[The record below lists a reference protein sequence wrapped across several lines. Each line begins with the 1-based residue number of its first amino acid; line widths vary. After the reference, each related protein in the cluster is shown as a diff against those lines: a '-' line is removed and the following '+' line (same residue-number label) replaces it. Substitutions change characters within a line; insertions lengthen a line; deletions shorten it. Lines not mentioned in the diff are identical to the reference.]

1 MADISRCIGLSYT
14 NIGAESESTPETST
28 DDASTT
34 GNQSDEADIPDIAR
48 PGLSAA
54 AAAIDRLIVL
64 GTSIRRS
71 GRQSHRSQGFTVSGA
86 QEESLCCLLVRRKF
100 PHAQKSLCDQVGAS
114 IHIRGTSLQYL
125 KKHND
130 KLAYQR
136 ATLEESASTTI
147 GGGSGE
153 LQDQETNVLH
163 DQKHRSQQ
171 APTAVET
178 LPSHV
183 SRSKISRSKKPT
195 ASIVSRG
202 STVQEVQDTAF
213 YYPPE
218 PKPSLGEK
226 YISCKI
232 CSEPLE
238 IETLTEKSW
247 R

>member
-1 MADISRCIGLSYT
+1 MADISRCVGLSYT
-14 NIGAESESTPETST
+14 NRGAESESTPE
-28 DDASTT
+28 ASTNGASAT
-34 GNQSDEADIPDIAR
+34 GSQSDETDIPDIAR

-54 AAAIDRLIVL
+54 TAAIDRLIIL
-64 GTSIRRS
+64 GASIRRS
-71 GRQSHRSQGFTVSGA
+71 GQQSHRSQGLTVSGG
-86 QEESLCCLLVRRKF
+86 QEESLCRLLVRRRF
-100 PHAQKSLCDQVGAS
+100 PHAQKSLCDQIGAS

-130 KLAYQR
+130 KLAYRR
-136 ATLEESASTTI
+136 ATLEESASTII

-153 LQDQETNVLH
+153 LQDQETNILH

-171 APTAVET
+171 APTTVET
-178 LPSHV
+178 LPSRV
-183 SRSKISRSKKPT
+183 SPSKVSRSKKPT

-202 STVQEVQDTAF
+202 STVQEVQETAF

-226 YISCKI
+226 YISCTI

-238 IETLTEKSW
+238 IEKLTEKSW